1 MCIDST
7 WSSSCVVVL
16 VGLSLFLFLLRGV
29 LVVCLLVLVCFLL
42 IFFVFW
48 VCADALGLYPIW
60 KKVGI
65 LIWVLGVLGV
75 VSFVSDASS
84 VVGGVGLSAR
94 GFFNAVPWFLHVL
107 SLSSLS
113 AIFRRK
119 FSMCL

>member
-1 MCIDST
+1 M
-7 WSSSCVVVL
+7 
-16 VGLSLFLFLLRGV
+16 
-29 LVVCLLVLVCFLL
+29 VVCLLVLVCFLL

-119 FSMCL
+119 FSMCLWEKIISLLVLMHSAAAQMNRPQS